1 MPFREVEEAY
11 VADKSF
17 AYQFV
22 IIIFFIFFLSF
33 TLAPTCVT
41 SELVV
46 IVILTGM
53 GKSAISVVLKCVF
66 RLHY

>member
-1 MPFREVEEAY
+1 MSFREVEEAY

-22 IIIFFIFFLSF
+22 IIIFLFFLSF
-33 TLAPTCVT
+33 TLALTCVT

-53 GKSAISVVLKCVF
+53 GKSVIGVALKCVF
-66 RLHY
+66 RLRY